1 MRHRLDKKSSY
12 MLIVTSVLLISLLL
26 NVYQKIDGS
35 IFKKEIGNEINK
47 SVEEIRTRNESILL
61 TLEGCLVSESI
72 TKEEVLTLY
81 KNYSLISISEL
92 NLWEK
97 YLNNIENSWFKKD
110 DKVNLA
116 ESNQNNIFANIEDL
130 IYSLLLNSVSDNT
143 DSIKL
148 NEKLLVDIAVMKEIS
163 YELNEYFNVFM
174 SEKLGNLEGEDK
186 AKKMI
191 NKEYWIDILNYI
203 ESINNKYKDYMF
215 KL

>member
-35 IFKKEIGNEINK
+35 IYKKEIGNEINK

-116 ESNQNNIFANIEDL
+116 ESNQNNIFVNIEDL

>member
-35 IFKKEIGNEINK
+35 IYKKEIGNEINK

-130 IYSLLLNSVSDNT
+130 IYSLLLNSVSDNN

>member
-35 IFKKEIGNEINK
+35 IYKKEIGNEINK

>member
-35 IFKKEIGNEINK
+35 IYKKEIGNEINK

-148 NEKLLVDIAVMKEIS
+148 NEKLLVDIVVMKEIS

>member
-26 NVYQKIDGS
+26 NVYQKIDGA
-35 IFKKEIGNEINK
+35 IYKKEIGNEINK

>member
-35 IFKKEIGNEINK
+35 IYKKEIGNEINK

-130 IYSLLLNSVSDNT
+130 ICSLLLNSVSDNT

>member
-35 IFKKEIGNEINK
+35 IYKKEIGNEINK

-61 TLEGCLVSESI
+61 TLGGCLVSESI